1 MIGSRSMLSGRVS
14 TYKSIINPVGEG
26 SMMPLQFNPGFLKI
40 LQRIDNNYVEKMA
53 DRKYLEI
60 PDSLPDYLFL
70 NDSMLKSIDK
80 ERNTNLKLLF
90 EIARDGLDG
99 ALNSKTLTIRNAEL
113 EIQVLG
119 LNRTIEDILSGKNE
133 VTALGDVCGSMS
145 ISKTVRLKP
154 LYSNY
159 IYLYGMPAFGVGF
172 DPVKLSLMATILQKN
187 GINPYA

>member
-26 SMMPLQFNPGFLKI
+26 SQQPLQFSPGLLKV
-40 LQRIDNNYVEKMA
+40 LSRIENNYVEKMA
-53 DRKYLEI
+53 QRKYLEI

-70 NDSMLKSIDK
+70 NDSMLNAISK

-90 EIARDGLDG
+90 QTVRDGLDG
-99 ALNSKTLTIRNAEL
+99 AINSKICYIRHVEL
-113 EIQVLG
+113 ELQVLG
-119 LNRTIEDILSGKNE
+119 LNKTIEDILSGKNE
-133 VTALGDVCGSMS
+133 LTAIGDVCGNVCVKKV
-145 ISKTVRLKP
+145 IRLKP

-172 DPVKLSLMATILQKN
+172 DPVKLSLIATILQKN

>member
-1 MIGSRSMLSGRVS
+1 MIGSRSMISGRVS

-26 SMMPLQFNPGFLKI
+26 SQQPLQFRPNFLKI
-40 LQRIDNNYVEKMA
+40 LQRIENNYVEKMA

-60 PDSLPDYLFL
+60 PDSLSDYLFL
-70 NDSMLKSIDK
+70 NDSMLNAIDR

-99 ALNSKTLTIRNAEL
+99 ALNSKFLTIRNTEL
-113 EIQVLG
+113 EIQVLA
-119 LNRTIEDILSGKNE
+119 LTKTNQDILSGKNE
-133 VTALGDVCGSMS
+133 IIAVGDACGSLTANRTM
-145 ISKTVRLKP
+145 TLKP

-172 DPVKLSLMATILQKN
+172 DPVKLSLLVTILEKY
-187 GINPYA
+187 GMNPYA